1 MDIDLV
7 EKIFTIQASNFE
19 EVAIAVF
26 QYQYQ
31 HCNIYKQFVNAI
43 HVNANSISTISEI
56 PFLPISFFKTHKVA
70 CGEFSAEI
78 IFKSSGTTSQNT
90 AKHFIK
96 EKEIY
101 ITSFHTGITQFYN
114 NINNTCILGLLPS
127 YVENGDSSLV
137 FMVDYLIKNSTN
149 QDSGI
154 YLYDT
159 PKLKSVLAK
168 NTANNIPT
176 ILIGV
181 TYALL
186 QFAQEHPL
194 ALNDNII
201 IMETGGMKGRGREMT
216 RMEVHQIL
224 KEAFQIKNIHSEYGM
239 TELLSQAY
247 SQLDGIFTCSNTM
260 QVFTRDFNDP
270 LQIALIGKGALNII
284 DLANVHSCSFIAT
297 QDVGEVYT
305 NGSFLVNGRM
315 DASDVRGCNMLV

>member
-7 EKIFTIQASNFE
+7 EKIFAVQASNFE
-19 EVAIAVF
+19 EIAIAVF

-31 HCNIYKQFVNAI
+31 HCTIYRHYVNAI
-43 HVNANSISTISEI
+43 HVNADSVSTISEI
-56 PFLPISFFKTHKVA
+56 PFLPISFFKTHQVV
-70 CGEFSAEI
+70 CGEFSADL

-90 AKHFIK
+90 AKHFVK
-96 EKEIY
+96 NKNIY
-101 ITSFHTGITQFYN
+101 EASFNNGIAQFYN

-137 FMVDYLIKNSTN
+137 YMVDYLINNSTN
-149 QDSGI
+149 KDSGI

-168 NTANNIPT
+168 NVANSIPT
-176 ILIGV
+176 LLIGV

-194 ALNDNII
+194 PLNDNNI

-270 LQIALIGKGALNII
+270 LQTALIGKGALNII

>member
-7 EKIFTIQASNFE
+7 EKIFTVQASNFE

-31 HCNIYKQFVNAI
+31 HCNIYKQFINAI

-56 PFLPISFFKTHKVA
+56 PFLPISFFKTHQVA
-70 CGEFSAEI
+70 CGEFSAEL

-101 ITSFHTGITQFYN
+101 ITSFYTGITQFYN
-114 NINNTCILGLLPS
+114 NINSTCILGLLPS
-127 YVENGDSSLV
+127 YIENGDSSLV

-149 QDSGI
+149 KDSGI

-176 ILIGV
+176 IFIGV

-194 ALNDNII
+194 AFNDNII

-247 SQLDGIFTCSNTM
+247 SNADGIFKCSNTM
-260 QVFTRDFNDP
+260 QILVRDFNDP
-270 LQIALIGKGALNII
+270 LQTALIGKGALNII

>member
-1 MDIDLV
+1 M
-7 EKIFTIQASNFE
+7 EKIFTVQASNFE

-31 HCNIYKQFVNAI
+31 HCNIYKQFINAI

-56 PFLPISFFKTHKVA
+56 PFLPISFFKTHQVA
-70 CGEFSAEI
+70 CGEFSAEL

-101 ITSFHTGITQFYN
+101 ITSFYTGITQFYN

-127 YVENGDSSLV
+127 YIENGDSSLV

-149 QDSGI
+149 KDSGI

-176 ILIGV
+176 IFIGV

-194 ALNDNII
+194 AFNDNII

-247 SQLDGIFTCSNTM
+247 SNADGIFKCSNTM
-260 QVFTRDFNDP
+260 QILVRDFNDP
-270 LQIALIGKGALNII
+270 LQTALIGKGALNII

>member
-7 EKIFTIQASNFE
+7 EKIFAVQASNFE
-19 EVAIAVF
+19 EIAIAVF

-31 HCNIYKQFVNAI
+31 HCTIYRHYVNAI
-43 HVNANSISTISEI
+43 HVNADSISTISEI
-56 PFLPISFFKTHKVA
+56 PFLPISFFKTHQVA
-70 CGEFSAEI
+70 CGEFSAEL

-101 ITSFHTGITQFYN
+101 ITSFYTGITQFYN

-127 YVENGDSSLV
+127 YIENGDSSLV

-149 QDSGI
+149 KDSGI

-176 ILIGV
+176 IFIGV

-194 ALNDNII
+194 AFNDNII

-247 SQLDGIFTCSNTM
+247 SNADGIFKCSNTM
-260 QVFTRDFNDP
+260 QILVRDFNDP
-270 LQIALIGKGALNII
+270 LQTALIGKGALNII

>member
-7 EKIFTIQASNFE
+7 KKIFTVQASNFE

-56 PFLPISFFKTHKVA
+56 PFLPISFFKTHQVA
-70 CGEFSAEI
+70 CGEFSAEL

-90 AKHFIK
+90 AKHFVK
-96 EKEIY
+96 AKEIY
-101 ITSFHTGITQFYN
+101 ITSFYTGITQFYN
-114 NINNTCILGLLPS
+114 NINKTCILGLLPS
-127 YVENGDSSLV
+127 YIENGDSSLV

-149 QDSGI
+149 KDSGI

-194 ALNDNII
+194 AFNDNII

-270 LQIALIGKGALNII
+270 LQTALIGKGALNII

-305 NGSFLVNGRM
+305 DGSFLVNGRM

>member
-7 EKIFTIQASNFE
+7 EKIFTVQASNFE

-31 HCNIYKQFVNAI
+31 HCNIYKQFINAI

-56 PFLPISFFKTHKVA
+56 PFLPISFFKTHQVA
-70 CGEFSAEI
+70 CGEFSAEL

-101 ITSFHTGITQFYN
+101 ITSFYTGITQFYN
-114 NINNTCILGLLPS
+114 NINSTCILGLLPS
-127 YVENGDSSLV
+127 YIENGDSSLV

-149 QDSGI
+149 KDSGI

-176 ILIGV
+176 IFIGV

-247 SQLDGIFTCSNTM
+247 SNADGIFKCSNTM
-260 QVFTRDFNDP
+260 QILVRDFNDP
-270 LQIALIGKGALNII
+270 LQTALIGKGALNII